1 MPVMGFA
8 LNRLAFLMESASH
21 SGVSVRG
28 FSGPTNSKKKKEET
42 LTTSITNARVFSSTG
57 LEDTTT
63 CIDTKKQ

>member
-28 FSGPTNSKKKKEET
+28 FSGPTNSKKKRRNTYNKYY
-42 LTTSITNARVFSSTG
+42 
-57 LEDTTT
+57 
-63 CIDTKKQ
+63 